1 MPDTPTTPPVAT
13 GSTDP
18 LALTP
23 DQVTVMRETWVAHGL
38 DPATFDQAA
47 SAPVEAPAQPGD
59 TGEPVDVLSDLKTP
73 GVSPKQAAEMAEELI
88 RAGMDPARVAEALKA
103 DGYEL
108 AEDERTD
115 EELEFD
121 RAFGGTK
128 PEAYR
133 IDFRDRIPEGM
144 DLTKVA
150 NANREMTTWLS
161 NAAFPPEIGPA
172 VLERAMDVG
181 QRYANSSE
189 PMRELWRREQQATF
203 VKMAG
208 SAERATELIDLAA
221 VVLARGGDAFSD
233 ALARSGALDDVG
245 VLMHL
250 AHQGE
255 RLAARGAK

>member
-1 MPDTPTTPPVAT
+1 MSDTPTTQPVT
-13 GSTDP
+13 GTGDP

-23 DQVTVMRETWVAHGL
+23 DQVTVMRETWIAHGL

-47 SAPVEAPAQPGD
+47 AAPAAAPQEPGE
-59 TGEPVDVLSDLKTP
+59 TGEPVEVLSDLKTP
-73 GVSPKQAAEMAEELI
+73 GLSLQEAADMAEELI

-108 AEDERTD
+108 PEDTRTE

-121 RAFGGTK
+121 RAFGGAK

-133 IDFRDRIPEGM
+133 IDFRGRIPEGM
-144 DLTKVA
+144 DLSRVA
-150 NANREMTTWLS
+150 NANAEMTTWLS
-161 NAAFPPEIGPA
+161 QAGFPPEIGPA
-172 VLERAMDVG
+172 VLEQAMDVG

-203 VKMAG
+203 LKMAG
-208 SAERATELIDLAA
+208 SPERAAELVDFAA
-221 VVLARGGDAFSD
+221 VVLARGGDAFSN
-233 ALARSGALDDVG
+233 ALAKSGALDDAA

-255 RLAARGAK
+255 RLAARGGK